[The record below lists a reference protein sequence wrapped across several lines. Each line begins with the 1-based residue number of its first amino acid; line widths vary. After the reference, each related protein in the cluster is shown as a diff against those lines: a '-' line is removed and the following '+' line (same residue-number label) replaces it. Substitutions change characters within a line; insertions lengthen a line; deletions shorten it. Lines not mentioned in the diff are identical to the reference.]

1 LTGPYAADVAAGAV
15 GLLAGVVVVL
25 GVDEDVSLLLAP
37 ESDDSDLLAEDDEVE
52 GSLGRLSFR

>member
-1 LTGPYAADVAAGAV
+1 M
-15 GLLAGVVVVL
+15 LAGVVVVL
-25 GVDEDVSLLLAP
+25 GVVEDVSLLLAP